1 VGQVL
6 NLPYIKKVN
15 FENMK
20 SMKNIGRRTFLRGL
34 GTSALALPWME
45 SLAVGSKNYKIP
57 QRAAF
62 YYVPI
67 GVVRKTFFPGE
78 GKSSVQRNFNNDN
91 FDAES
96 TRSNMGV
103 GLYDLKL
110 TPTMKPLDGL
120 KDKVTLITGL
130 DRTFQPGTDVH
141 AQCASCFLS
150 SASPFS
156 LKHTPYP
163 QARSLDHI
171 LADEIG
177 KDTPFKT
184 LEFSCNS
191 HKDNKESIQFD
202 NISWY
207 GTEHVAPSMRDP
219 LLAYRRLFKSDERSA
234 YKNITD
240 LVLDDA
246 RSLKKDL
253 GYSDQQKFGEYFESI
268 RTIETQI
275 LRLDGMKNEL
285 SKVDL
290 DIPMD
295 GKMPRGEYIR
305 LMGDLMVASLQSGL
319 TNVATFMVGP
329 ERWDT
334 PYLFESLFDK
344 PKSHHMMSHNQGEFV
359 EDLIKVDH
367 FYMEQFAYLCEKM
380 NRIEEAN
387 GKTLLDN
394 ILFTYGSGLGDGSTH
409 QYSALPILMAGS
421 GGGRFITGK
430 HLNVSAKSGLVK
442 KVNGTYKT
450 PDGGEPLANL
460 WLTQAKAMGL
470 ELDQFAD
477 STGSISSLLV

>member
-1 VGQVL
+1 
-6 NLPYIKKVN
+6 
-15 FENMK
+15 MK
-20 SMKNIGRRTFLRGL
+20 AIGRRTFLQGL
-34 GTSALALPWME
+34 GSSILALPWME
-45 SLAVGSKNYKIP
+45 SLASTVSLFP
-57 QRAAF
+57 SQRAAF

-67 GVVRKTFFPGE
+67 GVVRRTFFPGE
-78 GKSSVQRNFNNDN
+78 EKSIVQQKFNSDD
-91 FDAES
+91 FDADS
-96 TRSNMGV
+96 TRSNI
-103 GLYDLKL
+103 GLGLHDLQL
-110 TPTMKPLDGL
+110 TRTMKPLERL
-120 KDKVTLITGL
+120 KDKITLITGL

-156 LKHTPYP
+156 LKGTPYP
-163 QARSLDHI
+163 QARTLDHI
-171 LADEIG
+171 IADRIG
-177 KDTPFKT
+177 SGTPFKT

-240 LVLDDA
+240 LVLEDA
-246 RSLKKDL
+246 KSLSSEL

-268 RTIETQI
+268 RSIENQI
-275 LRLDGMKNEL
+275 SRLEAMKQEL

-290 DIPMD
+290 DIPLD

-305 LMGDLMVASLQSGL
+305 LMGDLMVTALQTGL

-344 PKSHHMMSHNQGEFV
+344 PKSHHMMSHNQGRYMN
-359 EDLIKVDH
+359 DLIKVDY

-380 NRIEEAN
+380 NNIEEAN
-387 GKTLLDN
+387 GKSLLDN
-394 ILFTYGSGLGDGSTH
+394 IIFTYGSGLGDGSTH
-409 QYSALPILMAGS
+409 QYSALPIVVAGS
-421 GGGRFITGK
+421 GGGKFITGK
-430 HLNVSAKSGLVK
+430 HLNVSAKSGLIK

-450 PDGGEPLANL
+450 PEGGVPLANL
-460 WLTQAKAMGL
+460 WLTQAQAMGL
-470 ELDQFAD
+470 KLDRFAD
-477 STGSISSLLV
+477 STGAISSLLA

>member
-1 VGQVL
+1 MGSS
-6 NLPYIKKVN
+6 
-15 FENMK
+15 F
-20 SMKNIGRRTFLRGL
+20 
-34 GTSALALPWME
+34 LALPWME
-45 SLAVGSKNYKIP
+45 SLGKGPTALLPP

-67 GVVRKTFFPGE
+67 GVVRQTFFPGE
-78 GKSSVQRNFNNDN
+78 EKGVIQKNFGRDD
-91 FDAES
+91 FDEQGS
-96 TRSNMGV
+96 RSDMGI
-103 GLYDLKL
+103 GMHDLRL
-110 TPTMKPLDGL
+110 TPTMRPLQRV
-120 KDKVTLITGL
+120 KDKITLITGL

-163 QARSLDHI
+163 QARTLDHVI
-171 LADEIG
+171 ADRLGRE
-177 KDTPFKT
+177 TPFKT

-219 LLAYRRLFKSDERSA
+219 LLAYRRLFRSDERSA
-234 YKNITD
+234 YRNITD

-246 RSLKKDL
+246 KSLRNEL
-253 GYSDQQKFGEYFESI
+253 GYSDQQKFAEYFESI
-268 RTIETQI
+268 RAIETQI
-275 LRLDGMKNEL
+275 SRLEGMKQEL

-305 LMGDLMVASLQSGL
+305 LMGDIMVSALQTGL

-344 PKSHHMMSHNQGEFV
+344 PKSHHQMSHNQGKFLKE
-359 EDLIKVDH
+359 LIQVDY

-387 GKTLLDN
+387 GKSLLDN

-409 QYSALPILMAGS
+409 QYSALPILVAGS
-421 GGGRFITGK
+421 GGGKFITGK

-450 PDGGEPLANL
+450 PEGGVPLANL
-460 WLTQAKAMGL
+460 WLTQANAMGL
-470 ELDQFAD
+470 KMERFAD
-477 STGSISSLLV
+477 SSGMISELLV

>member
-1 VGQVL
+1 
-6 NLPYIKKVN
+6 
-15 FENMK
+15 MK
-20 SMKNIGRRTFLRGL
+20 AIGRRTFLQGL
-34 GTSALALPWME
+34 GSSILALPWME
-45 SLAVGSKNYKIP
+45 SLASTVSLFP
-57 QRAAF
+57 SQRAAF

-67 GVVRKTFFPGE
+67 GVVRRTFFPGE
-78 GKSSVQRNFNNDN
+78 EKSIVQQKFNSDD
-91 FDAES
+91 FDADS
-96 TRSNMGV
+96 TRSNI
-103 GLYDLKL
+103 GLGLHDLQL
-110 TPTMKPLDGL
+110 TRTMKPLVRL
-120 KDKVTLITGL
+120 KDKITLITGL

-156 LKHTPYP
+156 LKCTPYP
-163 QARSLDHI
+163 QARTLDHI
-171 LADEIG
+171 IADRIG
-177 KDTPFKT
+177 SGTPFKT

-240 LVLDDA
+240 LVLEDA
-246 RSLKKDL
+246 KSLSSEL

-268 RTIETQI
+268 RSIENQI
-275 LRLDGMKNEL
+275 SRLEAMKQEL

-290 DIPMD
+290 DIPLD

-305 LMGDLMVASLQSGL
+305 LMGDLMVTALQTGL

-344 PKSHHMMSHNQGEFV
+344 PKSHHMMSHNQGRYMN
-359 EDLIKVDH
+359 DLIKVDY

-380 NRIEEAN
+380 NNIEEAN
-387 GKTLLDN
+387 GKSLLDN
-394 ILFTYGSGLGDGSTH
+394 IIFTYGSGLGDGSTH
-409 QYSALPILMAGS
+409 QYSALPIVVAGS
-421 GGGRFITGK
+421 GGGKFITGK
-430 HLNVSAKSGLVK
+430 HLNVSAKSGLIK

-450 PDGGEPLANL
+450 PEGGVPLANL
-460 WLTQAKAMGL
+460 WLTQAQAMGL
-470 ELDQFAD
+470 KLDRFAD
-477 STGSISSLLV
+477 STGAISSLLA